1 MNLLA
6 LVRLINQIQYPRTL
20 EHTAMAN
27 DTTPGTIHCA
37 SLASGAPSS
46 DGSPQLD
53 YICFPLY
60 LLWLVVVLLVMLTE
74 WRRRT
79 RKSLKWI
86 LWLPFMI
93 GIMPSIFTIRSA
105 GLQSK
110 NDEFYSQ
117 TQATRDFLKMCSD
130 PLTQELD
137 PSIATQSYFAECNT
151 VQNRMNADIGGIG
164 IRVSLYISLVVTILS
179 SFAGHFH
186 QEKTA
191 VKDIGTAQLACKFPS
206 ASDVLHANNVS

>member
-1 MNLLA
+1 MNPLA
-6 LVRLINQIQYPRTL
+6 LVRLINQIRYPRTL

-46 DGSPQLD
+46 DGSSQLD

-60 LLWLVVVLLVMLTE
+60 LLWLIVVLLVSLTE

-93 GIMPSIFTIRSA
+93 GLMPSIFALRSA

-110 NDEFYSQ
+110 HDEFYSQ

-130 PLTQELD
+130 PLTQELN